1 MMQLPISFS
10 IAWQALQR
18 NRLRM
23 VLTLSG
29 IAIGV
34 AALMTTIALGRG
46 AQASIRQQVLSAGLN
61 VITVKAGNY
70 KTQGEDAGGAA
81 APHARVREPSDW
93 WRVLPNRLMPTVWAH
108 AENDPMEK
116 HDHPTA
122 AERLGASEAGL
133 GAAATLTQEDADA
146 VAGLDGVLHV
156 APGVHENARV
166 FFEDKRW
173 FTRLHG
179 TDVQLT
185 QVRQAHRLVHGRFFT
200 TWERRRMAQVMVLG
214 TVVRDRLFGPGTNPV
229 GQDVILWNQR
239 FEVVG
244 VTASANWMSP
254 GAAGDDEFDAV
265 YVPYTTIHRLLNVTN
280 LNTITITT
288 ESAGETSQVAKDI
301 ADLLRARHSI
311 SDTQPDDFTVSTQAT
326 EVISKGLH
334 PRVARVLVG
343 NLPSLENVTLKQLSQ
358 TLEKSSRTMS
368 LLLLAIAAVCLI
380 VGGVG
385 ISNIMLLSVTER
397 TREIGLRLAVGA
409 KGGDVRRQFF
419 AEALWLS
426 LLGGVVGVALGGLA
440 SLILVRGYG
449 WTMDLGP
456 ATAITAFFIA
466 ALVGVVSGYY
476 PARKASALDPIEA
489 LRFE

>member
-1 MMQLPISFS
+1 MHLPISFT
-10 IAWQALQR
+10 IAWQALTR

-23 VLTLSG
+23 ILTLSG

-34 AALMTTIALGRG
+34 AALMTTISLGRG
-46 AQASIRQQVLSAGLN
+46 AQASIREQVLSAGLN
-61 VITVKAGNY
+61 VITIKAGNY
-70 KTQGEDAGGAA
+70 KTQGEDAGGAV
-81 APHARVREPSDW
+81 APHARLGEPSRW
-93 WRVLPNRLMPTVWAH
+93 WREAAGSILPTVLAH

-122 AERLGASEAGL
+122 AERLGDSEAGL

-146 VAGLDGVLHV
+146 IANLEGVLFV

-166 FFEDKRW
+166 FYGDKRW

-185 QVRQAHRLVHGRFFT
+185 QVRQAHKLIHGRFFT
-200 TWERRRMAQVMVLG
+200 SWERRRKAQVMVLG
-214 TVVRDRLFGPGTNPV
+214 SVVSERLFGEGVNPV
-229 GQDVILWNQR
+229 GEEVTLWKQR

-244 VTASANWMSP
+244 VTASANWMNP

-288 ESAGETSQVAKDI
+288 ESAGETSQVAKEVST
-301 ADLLRARHSI
+301 LLRSRHGI
-311 SDTQPDDFTVSTQAT
+311 ADTQPDDFTVSTQAT

-358 TLEKSSRTMS
+358 TLEQSSRTMG
-368 LLLLAIAAVCLI
+368 LLLLAIAAVCLL

-409 KGGDVRRQFF
+409 KGHDVRSQFF

-426 LLGGVVGVALGGLA
+426 LLGGGLGVVLGAVA
-440 SLILVRGYG
+440 SLVLVRGYG
-449 WTMDLGP
+449 WTMDSSP
-456 ATAITAFFIA
+456 WTALSAFAIA

-476 PARKASALDPIEA
+476 PARKASALDPIDA